1 MPTSIE
7 ITPEIMRE
15 IIMDHVGNPRHK
27 RRSDDSSALTTH
39 SSSVN
44 CIDDI
49 DVYLTFDD
57 HGKVKDA
64 CWDGVSCAITT
75 ASSDILCDLL
85 IGKDKEEALSIIDEY
100 MKMIHEEP
108 YDASKLQEALAFAN
122 TFKQAARIHCAT
134 IAFDAFKKLLEEH
147 HHE

>member
-7 ITPEIMRE
+7 ITPAIMRE
-15 IIMDHVGNPRHK
+15 IIMDHVANPRHK
-27 RRSDDSSALTTH
+27 KRSGDPKALTTH

-49 DVYLTFDD
+49 DVYLTFGEDE
-57 HGKVKDA
+57 KVEDA
-64 CWDGVSCAITT
+64 CWDGVSCSITT

-85 IGKDKEEALSIIDEY
+85 IGKGKQEALSIIDEY
-100 MKMIHEEP
+100 MKMIREEP

-122 TFKQAARIHCAT
+122 TSKQAARIHCAT
-134 IAFDAFKKLLEEH
+134 IAFDAFKQLLEGH

>member
-15 IIMDHVGNPRHK
+15 IIMDHVANPRHK
-27 RRSDDSSALTTH
+27 KRSDDPSALTAH

-49 DVYLTFDD
+49 DVYLTFDEQD
-57 HGKVKDA
+57 KVKDA
-64 CWDGVSCAITT
+64 CWDGVSCSITT

-100 MKMIHEEP
+100 MKMIREEP

-122 TFKQAARIHCAT
+122 TSKQAARIHCAT
-134 IAFDAFKKLLEEH
+134 IAYDAFKQLLEEH